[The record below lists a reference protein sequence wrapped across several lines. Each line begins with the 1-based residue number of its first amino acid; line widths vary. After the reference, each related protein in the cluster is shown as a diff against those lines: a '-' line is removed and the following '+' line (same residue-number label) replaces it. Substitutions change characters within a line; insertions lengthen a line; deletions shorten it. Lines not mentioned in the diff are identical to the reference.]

1 MFTSPRFYAA
11 LVQECAR
18 FIGPK
23 NVLIVGSPSDELMEH
38 VLPLLES
45 QDTLVVAEY
54 PNREESLLPLRGKF
68 GSERVNFSDKSVW
81 QLDPNFKFQIII
93 LAVSLNGLSADV
105 AKTTLET
112 CRLLLVNGGI
122 LTCFEDLLLTQPQPC
137 FEGYR
142 QDFSVYSETLASN
155 LPPVRVHHLRFTPH
169 APQDCKN
176 VRAVEGRDSLD
187 FGFFRIA
194 KDFLKFV
201 FPLGA
206 FSWGLKRLGSHLW
219 YLPLV
224 LLSGVAAF
232 LRDPERKIEADPNLV
247 LSACDG
253 KVLDVAIVSDPNLGE
268 GQWLRIATFLSIFNV
283 HINRSPVA
291 GKVIDQFDVVGGY
304 ACAQLPK
311 ANHNYSTYTVLA
323 TPQGKVVVAQRVGL
337 IARRIYNWVGKGELL
352 AQGERYGLIRMGS
365 RTDVYLPCDKYE
377 SLVKVGDNIQAG
389 ITPIAKLNNKL

>member
-11 LVQECAR
+11 LCQECAR
-18 FIGPK
+18 LVGPK
-23 NVLIVGSPSDELMEH
+23 NVLLIGSPSVELMEYI
-38 VLPLLES
+38 LPLF
-45 QDTLVVAEY
+45 DTQGLLMIVEY
-54 PNREESLLPLRGKF
+54 PRREESLLPLKNRF
-68 GSERVNFSDKSVW
+68 GSERVIFSDESIW
-81 QLDPNFKFQIII
+81 QLDPNFKFQTIII
-93 LAVSLNGLSADV
+93 VQSLNSMSADV
-105 AKTTLET
+105 LKTTLET
-112 CRLLLVNGGI
+112 CRLLLVNGGT
-122 LTCFEDLLLTQPQPC
+122 LSCFEDLLAQSPPALAD
-137 FEGYR
+137 YR
-142 QDFSVYSETLASN
+142 RDFNVYSETLASN
-155 LPPVRVHHLRFTPH
+155 LPTLRIDHLRFTPH
-169 APQDCKN
+169 APQECLN
-176 VRAVEGRDSLD
+176 IRAVEGRDSLD
-187 FGFFRIA
+187 FGIFRIA

-206 FSWGLKRLGSHLW
+206 LSWGLKRLGTHLW
-219 YLPLV
+219 YLPLI
-224 LLSGVAAF
+224 LLGGVAAF
-232 LRDPERKIEADPNLV
+232 LRDPERKIQADPNSV

-268 GQWLRIATFLSIFNV
+268 GQWLRIATFLSLFNV

-291 GKVIDQFDVVGGY
+291 GKVIDQFDVTGGY

-377 SLVKVGDNIQAG
+377 ALVKVGDNIQAG
-389 ITPIAKLNNKL
+389 ISVIAKLKNDHS